1 METIKNAFKSG
12 YFQFVSFIR
21 DMPTIWFGILWAV
34 LVSLTLVCIMKFFK
48 KYDGTQKE
56 FVKVSL
62 IILAV
67 IFFAFLMFI
76 TYVR

>member
-21 DMPTIWFGILWAV
+21 DMPTIWFAILWAV

-67 IFFAFLMFI
+67 IFFACLMFI

>member
-12 YFQFVSFIR
+12 YFQFVNFLR
-21 DMPTIWFGILWAV
+21 DMPTIWYVELWVA
-34 LVSLTLVCIMKFFK
+34 LLCLTLVCVMKFFK

-62 IILAV
+62 IILAI
-67 IFFAFLMFI
+67 IFFACLVFI

>member
-1 METIKNAFKSG
+1 MDTIKNAFKSG
-12 YFQFVSFIR
+12 YFQLVSFIR
-21 DMPTIWFGILWAV
+21 DIPNIWYGILWAV
-34 LVSLTLVCIMKFFK
+34 LASLTLVCIMKFFK

-67 IFFAFLMFI
+67 IFFACLMFI

>member
-12 YFQFVSFIR
+12 YFQLVSFVR
-21 DMPTIWFGILWAV
+21 DLPKFWYFTLWAV
-34 LVSLTLVCIMKFFK
+34 LVCLTLVCIMKFFK

-67 IFFAFLMFI
+67 IFFACLMFI